1 MVSKEGNARAD
12 GHRCTSPDADQHL
25 SDFGPRGDWPKAKRP
40 AMAMILFAFGEGF
53 HGKFYGGAQLA
64 PSQVTEQIL
73 RAVLALEREGQ
84 G

>member
-1 MVSKEGNARAD
+1 
-12 GHRCTSPDADQHL
+12 
-25 SDFGPRGDWPKAKRP
+25 
-40 AMAMILFAFGEGF
+40 MILFAFGEGF